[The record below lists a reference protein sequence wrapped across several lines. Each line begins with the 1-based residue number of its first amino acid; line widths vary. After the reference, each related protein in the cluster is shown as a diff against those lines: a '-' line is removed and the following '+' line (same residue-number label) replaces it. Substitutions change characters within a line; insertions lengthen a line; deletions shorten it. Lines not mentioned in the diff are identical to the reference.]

1 MDMQLIGNRLIQVPR
16 AAVSGFD
23 AAILAEMGGIL
34 LILGLMAFLAT
45 KNRISVVPLFIL
57 MGLAFGDGG
66 IVPLGLSEDFLF
78 IGAQIGAILLVL
90 LLGLEYSAREIGE
103 SIKSD
108 WRIGLYDILL
118 NAIPGAIIALILG
131 WGIPGAVAL
140 AGITYVTSTGIAAQ
154 LIRET
159 GFRRSETAKRVVNV
173 SVFEDLF
180 LAPYLPIAS
189 SIISA
194 VGLLIGAISV
204 SIALVVIGL
213 VLLISVKREHFL
225 STFLNTQN
233 ATGLLLTVFGAAL
246 LAAGLAERAGVSG
259 AIAAFLVGLLLS
271 GDVAEAARA
280 RLSPLRDFFAALFFL
295 FFGLIT
301 NPADIP
307 AVLPIALLLTLI
319 GIAGKFV
326 LARIVAKDMSDPMS
340 WLRIGAF
347 LTPRGEF
354 SIVIAGLALGASF
367 AKDLIP
373 IVMTY
378 VLLTALTGSLLL
390 KFFRSKLDA

>member
-1 MDMQLIGNRLIQVPR
+1 MMFSTGKFISVPH
-16 AAVSGFD
+16 AVVAGFD
-23 AAILAEMGGIL
+23 AFILAEMGAIL
-34 LILGLMAFLAT
+34 IVLGVLAFIAT
-45 KNRISVVPLFIL
+45 KNKISVVPLFIVV
-57 MGLAFGDGG
+57 GLAFGEGG
-66 IVPLGLSEDFLF
+66 LIPIGLSEDFLF
-78 IGAQIGAILLVL
+78 VGAQIGAILLLL

-103 SIKSD
+103 SLKAS
-108 WRIGLYDILL
+108 WRIGVYDILL
-118 NAIPGAIIALILG
+118 NATPGALIALVLG
-131 WGIPGAVAL
+131 WGLAGAVAL
-140 AGITYVTSTGIAAQ
+140 GGITYVSSSGIAAQ

-173 SVFEDLF
+173 LVFEDLA

-189 SIISA
+189 AVISA
-194 VGLLIGAISV
+194 VGFLVGAISV

-213 VLLISVKREHFL
+213 VLLISIKREHYL
-225 STFLNTQN
+225 SNFLNTQN

-246 LAAGLAERAGVSG
+246 LAAGLAEMAGISG

-301 NPADIP
+301 NPGDIP
-307 AVLPIALLLTLI
+307 GVLPIALLLTVI
-319 GIAGKFV
+319 GIAGKFI
-326 LARIVAKDMSDPMS
+326 LARIIAKDMSDPMS

-367 AKDLIP
+367 ATDLLP

-378 VLLTALTGSLLL
+378 VLLTALAGSLLL
-390 KFFRSKLDA
+390 KFFGSKLDA